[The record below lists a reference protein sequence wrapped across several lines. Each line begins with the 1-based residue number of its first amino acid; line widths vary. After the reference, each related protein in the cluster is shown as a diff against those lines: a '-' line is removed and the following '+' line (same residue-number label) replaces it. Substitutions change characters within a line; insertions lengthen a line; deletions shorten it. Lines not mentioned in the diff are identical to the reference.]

1 MNAPPIELIAG
12 QPFTIAFQCF
22 VRGTGTVAAVFNSTD
37 TLTSS
42 VIQSQQTVA
51 IFNPTPVFYTANSTQ
66 NGSDQG
72 QVQVTGTKAQAA
84 MLVPSTSY
92 TLEVWRTLVSDPSN
106 PDLIVRAP
114 LVIKPLAV

>member
-12 QPFTIAFQCF
+12 QPFTVAFQCF

-42 VIQSQQTVA
+42 VIQSQQTA
-51 IFNPTPVFYTANSTQ
+51 SIFSPTPVFYTANSTQ
-66 NGSDQG
+66 TGYDQG

-92 TLEVWRTLVSDPSN
+92 TLEVWRTLTSDSSN